1 MCNESES
8 SHHADSLYDNDS
20 RQESFVRCES
30 RPDTE
35 DDAARHGPEDV
46 PSEPVYEQEQHFEPQ
61 EHFVQQEQQFEQPE
75 EQQFDQPE
83 EHFEQVAVDPVEE
96 DSNYSESRTF
106 ESEST
111 FREEPETADQDKMDI
126 GFEPEESSLQPD
138 DSSLQPEDSS
148 N

>member
-1 MCNESES
+1 MTGN
-8 SHHADSLYDNDS
+8 
-20 RQESFVRCES
+20 
-30 RPDTE
+30 T
-35 DDAARHGPEDV
+35 
-46 PSEPVYEQEQHFEPQ
+46 
-61 EHFVQQEQQFEQPE
+61 FEQPE